1 VILASGGYPG
11 NFEKGKE
18 ISGLEL
24 TDDCVVFHSGTKKSD
39 DKVITSGGRV
49 LAISSWGRTMNEALE
64 GSYRNARLVSFD
76 KMYYRTDIG
85 FDL

>member
-1 VILASGGYPG
+1 MIVWYFIP
-11 NFEKGKE
+11 EQR
-18 ISGLEL
+18 I
-24 TDDCVVFHSGTKKSD
+24 SD

-49 LAISSWGRTMNEALE
+49 LAVSSWGRTMNEALE

>member
-1 VILASGGYPG
+1 
-11 NFEKGKE
+11 
-18 ISGLEL
+18 
-24 TDDCVVFHSGTKKSD
+24 
-39 DKVITSGGRV
+39 V